1 MTDDDC
7 VMIKILDL
15 LMRITLA
22 LERLSPPPPRK
33 PEVTKVDDLED
44 DGDIWVAPGSG
55 WE

>member
-1 MTDDDC
+1 MTDDDY

-15 LMRITLA
+15 LMRVTLA

-33 PEVTKVDDLED
+33 PEVMKVDDPED
-44 DGDIWVAPGSG
+44 GSDIWVAPG